1 MRCMH
6 EFDTLRTCSL
16 YSASAMLQFQR
27 GDFEELGFGGA
38 PQCFLSRSPRGSFRG
53 HDEGNLI
60 GRNNKRIG
68 MKQTPGCAGTAG
80 ELPGRSETIAR
91 ALPSLIHPP
100 IAPSRHR
107 VIASSRHRAIAP
119 SRHRSPTRQAVR
131 HVDPRRG
138 HPPASSR
145 HVSPHSLYPHAVGST
160 SVACGSR
167 LPTTTA
173 SGVRWHRL
181 PPRER
186 APAPSTAAPFQ
197 ARRPQVEMADHETQ
211 TTPLSFSD
219 FMRSPCGDKQGIHVI
234 QLYRTTHDALDAPSG
249 SLDDTDSAT
258 DRSISLTSR
267 LPLYPPQASLLV
279 CNAGAV
285 LNEKR
290 VLNKCT
296 THDTL
301 IRYADPVRLRKPAP
315 CRSRNP
321 PSLPPPPQTAL
332 DSPRSARIRW
342 ARTTRVHS
350 SSKSSACS
358 TRPRTCGCRS
368 SSPTLS
374 SSCSSS
380 SSADQRVC

>member
-1 MRCMH
+1 
-6 EFDTLRTCSL
+6 
-16 YSASAMLQFQR
+16 
-27 GDFEELGFGGA
+27 
-38 PQCFLSRSPRGSFRG
+38 
-53 HDEGNLI
+53 
-60 GRNNKRIG
+60 

-80 ELPGRSETIAR
+80 ELPGGDDRPGAPITHTSTHR
-91 ALPSLIHPP
+91 A

-107 VIASSRHRAIAP
+107 VIASSRHR
-119 SRHRSPTRQAVR
+119 SPNRQAVR

-145 HVSPHSLYPHAVGST
+145 HVSPHSLYPHAVGRAQHAVGST

-258 DRSISLTSR
+258 DRSISLSPPVSPYTLR
-267 LPLYPPQASLLV
+267 RPLCSSA
-279 CNAGAV
+279 
-285 LNEKR
+285 
-290 VLNKCT
+290 T
-296 THDTL
+296 
-301 IRYADPVRLRKPAP
+301 PAP
-315 CRSRNP
+315 S
-321 PSLPPPPQTAL
+321 ST
-332 DSPRSARIRW
+332 RSASSINVRRMIR
-342 ARTTRVHS
+342 
-350 SSKSSACS
+350 
-358 TRPRTCGCRS
+358 
-368 SSPTLS
+368 
-374 SSCSSS
+374 
-380 SSADQRVC
+380 

>member
-1 MRCMH
+1 MH

-80 ELPGRSETIAR
+80 ELPGDDRPGAPIMM
-91 ALPSLIHPP
+91 LISAAHSY
-100 IAPSRHR
+100 IHPSRHR
-107 VIASSRHRAIAP
+107 ALASSRHRVIAP

-145 HVSPHSLYPHAVGST
+145 HVSPHSLYPHAVGRAQHAVGST

-197 ARRPQVEMADHETQ
+197 AQ
-211 TTPLSFSD
+211 TS
-219 FMRSPCGDKQGIHVI
+219 
-234 QLYRTTHDALDAPSG
+234 SG
-249 SLDDTDSAT
+249 
-258 DRSISLTSR
+258 
-267 LPLYPPQASLLV
+267 
-279 CNAGAV
+279 NG
-285 LNEKR
+285 
-290 VLNKCT
+290 
-296 THDTL
+296 
-301 IRYADPVRLRKPAP
+301 
-315 CRSRNP
+315 RSRN
-321 PSLPPPPQTAL
+321 
-332 DSPRSARIRW
+332 INN
-342 ARTTRVHS
+342 
-350 SSKSSACS
+350 
-358 TRPRTCGCRS
+358 
-368 SSPTLS
+368 PTLFFRFY
-374 SSCSSS
+374 
-380 SSADQRVC
+380 ALAMRR